1 MKKKRLL
8 ADLLLLLFLLFSSL
22 TLFLL
27 FRRTEDGKYVEIVRN
42 GIPHTLSL
50 DTERVLTVEGK
61 NGITLTIRIENG
73 EAFVES
79 ASCADKT
86 CVHRGRLKKSGD
98 IAVCLP
104 AEISLRILGESEVD
118 AYA

>member
-8 ADLLLLLFLLFSSL
+8 ADLLLLLFLLFLSL

-27 FRRTEDGKYVEIVRN
+27 FNKSEDGSYAEVMRSGVPEI
-42 GIPHTLSL
+42 LSL
-50 DTERVLTVEGK
+50 KTDQVLTVEGK
-61 NGITLTIRIENG
+61 NGITLKVRIENG
-73 EAFVES
+73 EVFVES
-79 ASCADKT
+79 ATCQDKL

-104 AEISLRILGESEVD
+104 AEVSIRVLGESEVD